1 MGVSAPSYNVAVEKL
16 MTCPAQKVHIADA
29 VTELVLKKEISVADI
44 PAIMYKVLIDNWNYS
59 AVSYN
64 LDSNASDADQIISV
78 FSKWKSL
85 DIVFM
90 YNHPDLGAM
99 VINPKNPAHKEY
111 ISDFRK
117 NEMLVVF
124 TGYVG
129 KKSADEL
136 CALANKKAMDVV
148 YGKKSSGTEK
158 LLKGS
163 YSFKKDAKFDDSVVA
178 ESVPGNSKVVR
189 ISSKNGTQNNVVVKP
204 GKIVERSREQKIS
217 FFIGG
222 KTNTDNPK
230 WTYSKYVSEMKNQP
244 KDSKSSA
251 TAIPQSTG
259 TFSFA
264 KQNQAIQ
271 NALPAPQEDTSS
283 TPVVSSE
290 PVSEVA
296 ETQNES
302 VPVSNPNSIKKMS
315 PMISVVVTNELFHN
329 GNVEAWKRI
338 IDSYTTKYPDL
349 QIWVYYEGEKITDIN
364 ALFKWG
370 KVKHGSCIQ
379 FVVVGEEIKDVPKL
393 KRYFTQGASPMFE
406 AFLQGAPG
414 AVLNLF

>member
-1 MGVSAPSYNVAVEKL
+1 MSLSAPSYSVTVEKL

-29 VTELVLKKEISVADI
+29 VNELVLKKEISVADI
-44 PAIMYKVLIDNWNYS
+44 PSIMFKILVENWNYS

-64 LDSNASDADQIISV
+64 LESNAFNADQIISD
-78 FSKWKSL
+78 FAKWKAI

-90 YNHPDLGAM
+90 YHHPDLGAI

-124 TGYVG
+124 TGYTG

-136 CALANKKAMDVV
+136 CALANKKSIDLV
-148 YGKKSSGTEK
+148 YGRKCSGTEK

-163 YSFKKDAKFDDSVVA
+163 YSFKKDAKFDDSVVT
-178 ESVPGNSKVVR
+178 ESVPGNTKAVR
-189 ISSKNGTQNNVVVKP
+189 VASKNGVQNNVVVKP
-204 GKIVERSREQKIS
+204 GKLVERSYEQKNA

-222 KTNTDNPK
+222 KTNPDNPK
-230 WTYSKYVSEMKNQP
+230 WTYAKYASDMKNQP
-244 KDSKSSA
+244 KDSNSTVA
-251 TAIPQSTG
+251 TVPQSSG

-264 KQNQAIQ
+264 KQNQAVQ
-271 NALPAPQEDTSS
+271 KALPTPETSAVSETTSVQSEVTSQPQNEEQ
-283 TPVVSSE
+283 TPV
-290 PVSEVA
+290 
-296 ETQNES
+296 Q
-302 VPVSNPNSIKKMS
+302 NPNSIKKMS
-315 PMISVVVTNELFHN
+315 PMLSVVVTNELFHN

-338 IDSYTTKYPDL
+338 MDSYTTKYPDL
-349 QIWVYYEGEKITDIN
+349 QIWIYYEGEKITDIN

-414 AVLNLF
+414 TVLNLF

>member
-1 MGVSAPSYNVAVEKL
+1 MSLSAPSYSVTVEKL

-29 VTELVLKKEISVADI
+29 VNELVLKKEISVADI
-44 PAIMYKVLIDNWNYS
+44 PSIMFKTLVENWNYS

-64 LDSNASDADQIISV
+64 LESNAFNADQIISD
-78 FSKWKSL
+78 FAKWKAI

-90 YNHPDLGAM
+90 YHHPDLGAIL
-99 VINPKNPAHKEY
+99 INPKNLAHKEY

-124 TGYVG
+124 TGYTG

-136 CALANKKAMDVV
+136 CALANKKSIDLV
-148 YGKKSSGTEK
+148 YGRKCSGTEK

-163 YSFKKDAKFDDSVVA
+163 YSFKKDAKFDDSVVT
-178 ESVPGNSKVVR
+178 ESVPGNPKAVR
-189 ISSKNGTQNNVVVKP
+189 VASKNGVQNNVVVKP
-204 GKIVERSREQKIS
+204 GKLVERSYEQKNA

-222 KTNTDNPK
+222 KTNPDNPK
-230 WTYSKYVSEMKNQP
+230 WTYAKYASDMKNQP
-244 KDSKSSA
+244 KDSNSTVA
-251 TAIPQSTG
+251 TVPQSSG

-264 KQNQAIQ
+264 KQNQAVQ
-271 NALPAPQEDTSS
+271 KALPTPETSAVSETTSVQSEVTSQPQNEEQ
-283 TPVVSSE
+283 TPV
-290 PVSEVA
+290 
-296 ETQNES
+296 Q
-302 VPVSNPNSIKKMS
+302 NPNSIKKMS
-315 PMISVVVTNELFHN
+315 PMLSVVVTNELFHN

-338 IDSYTTKYPDL
+338 MDSYTTKYPDL

-414 AVLNLF
+414 TVLNLF

>member
-1 MGVSAPSYNVAVEKL
+1 MSLSAPSYSVTVEKL
-16 MTCPAQKVHIADA
+16 MTCSAQKVHIADA

-44 PAIMYKVLIDNWNYS
+44 PAIMFKILIENWKYS
-59 AVSYN
+59 VVSYN
-64 LDSNASDADQIISV
+64 LESNAFNADQIISD
-78 FSKWKSL
+78 FAKWKAV
-85 DIVFM
+85 DIVLM
-90 YNHPDLGAM
+90 YHHPDLGAI

-124 TGYVG
+124 VGYSG
-129 KKSADEL
+129 KKDVDALCEL
-136 CALANKKAMDVV
+136 AQKKCMDVV
-148 YGKKSSGTEK
+148 YAKKASGIEK
-158 LLKGS
+158 LLKGA
-163 YSFKKDAKFDDSVVA
+163 YSFKKDAKFDDSVVT
-178 ESVPGNSKVVR
+178 ESVPGNPKAVR
-189 ISSKNGTQNNVVVKP
+189 LSSKDGAKNNVVVKP
-204 GKIVERSREQKIS
+204 GKLVERSYEQKNIFS
-217 FFIGG
+217 IGG
-222 KTNTDNPK
+222 KTKTENPK
-230 WTYSKYVSEMKNQP
+230 WTYAKYAADMKSQP
-244 KDSKSSA
+244 KDAKSTSVV
-251 TAIPQSTG
+251 IPQSTG

-264 KQNQAIQ
+264 KQNQQ
-271 NALPAPQEDTSS
+271 SLPAPQETSVS
-283 TPVVSSE
+283 TPVVSAE
-290 PVSEVA
+290 PVSE
-296 ETQNES
+296 TQEIS
-302 VPVSNPNSIKKMS
+302 VQASNPNSIKKMS
-315 PMISVVVTNELFHN
+315 PMLSVVVTNELFHN

>member
-1 MGVSAPSYNVAVEKL
+1 MSLSAPSYSVTVEKL
-16 MTCPAQKVHIADA
+16 MTCSAQKVHIADA

-44 PAIMYKVLIDNWNYS
+44 PAIMFKILIENWKYS
-59 AVSYN
+59 VVSYN
-64 LDSNASDADQIISV
+64 LESNAFNADQIISD
-78 FSKWKSL
+78 FAKWKAV
-85 DIVFM
+85 DIVLM
-90 YNHPDLGAM
+90 YHHPDLGAI

-124 TGYVG
+124 VGYSG
-129 KKSADEL
+129 KKDADALCEL
-136 CALANKKAMDVV
+136 AQKKCMDVV
-148 YGKKSSGTEK
+148 YAKKASGIEK
-158 LLKGS
+158 LLKGA
-163 YSFKKDAKFDDSVVA
+163 YSFKKDAKFDDTVVT
-178 ESVPGNSKVVR
+178 ESVPGNPKSVR
-189 ISSKNGTQNNVVVKP
+189 LSSKDGAKNNVVVKP
-204 GKIVERSREQKIS
+204 GKLVERSYEQKNIFS
-217 FFIGG
+217 IGG
-222 KTNTDNPK
+222 KTKTENPK
-230 WTYSKYVSEMKNQP
+230 WTYAKYAADMKSQP
-244 KDSKSSA
+244 KDAKSTSA
-251 TAIPQSTG
+251 VIPQSTG

-264 KQNQAIQ
+264 KQNQQ
-271 NALPAPQEDTSS
+271 SLPVPQETSVS
-283 TPVVSSE
+283 TPVVSAE
-290 PVSEVA
+290 PVSE
-296 ETQNES
+296 TQEIS
-302 VPVSNPNSIKKMS
+302 VQASNPNSIKKMS
-315 PMISVVVTNELFHN
+315 PMLSVVVTNELFHN

-349 QIWVYYEGEKITDIN
+349 QIWVYYDGEKITDIN

>member
-1 MGVSAPSYNVAVEKL
+1 MGVSAPSYNVTVEKL

-44 PAIMYKVLIDNWNYS
+44 PSIMYKVLIDNWNYS

-64 LDSNASDADQIISV
+64 LDSNASDAEQIISV
-78 FSKWKSL
+78 FSKWKAV

-90 YNHPDLGAM
+90 YHHPDLGAI

-124 TGYVG
+124 TGYAG

-136 CALANKKAMDVV
+136 CNLAQKKCMDVV
-148 YGKKSSGTEK
+148 YGKKCSGTEK

-163 YSFKKDAKFDDSVVA
+163 YSFKKDAKFDDSLVI
-178 ESVPGNSKVVR
+178 ESVPVNSKAVR
-189 ISSKNGTQNNVVVKP
+189 VASKNGTQSNVVVKP
-204 GKIVERSREQKIS
+204 GKIVERSYEQKHT

-222 KTNTDNPK
+222 KTNTENPK
-230 WTYSKYVSEMKNQP
+230 WTYAKYVSDMKNQP
-244 KDSKSSA
+244 KDTKS
-251 TAIPQSTG
+251 TVVTTPQSTG

-264 KQNQAIQ
+264 KQNQQ
-271 NALPAPQEDTSS
+271 NLPAPQETTAS

-290 PVSEVA
+290 PVSEVS
-296 ETQNES
+296 ETQDAI
-302 VPVSNPNSIKKMS
+302 VQTSNPNSIKKMS
-315 PMISVVVTNELFHN
+315 PMLSVVVTNELFHN

>member
-1 MGVSAPSYNVAVEKL
+1 MSVSTRSYSDTVDKL
-16 MTCPAQKVHIADA
+16 LTCPAQKVHIADA
-29 VTELVLKKEISVADI
+29 VNELVLKKEISVADI
-44 PAIMYKVLIDNWNYS
+44 PAITYKILIENWKYS
-59 AVSYN
+59 VNSYN
-64 LDSNASDADQIISV
+64 LESNAFNADQI
-78 FSKWKSL
+78 
-85 DIVFM
+85 
-90 YNHPDLGAM
+90 GAIL
-99 VINPKNPAHKEY
+99 INPKNPAHKEY

-124 TGYVG
+124 SGYSG

-136 CALANKKAMDVV
+136 CVLANKKSIDLV
-148 YGKKSSGTEK
+148 YGRKCSGTEK

-163 YSFKKDAKFDDSVVA
+163 YSFKKDAKFDLGLAQVA
-178 ESVPGNSKVVR
+178 SKGNVSSGKV
-189 ISSKNGTQNNVVVKP
+189 SSANGATDNVVVKP

-338 IDSYTTKYPDL
+338 INSYTTKYPDL

>member
-1 MGVSAPSYNVAVEKL
+1 MSLSAPSYSVTVEKL

-29 VTELVLKKEISVADI
+29 VNELVLKKEISVADI
-44 PAIMYKVLIDNWNYS
+44 PSIMFKILVESWNYS

-64 LDSNASDADQIISV
+64 LESNAFNADQIISD
-78 FSKWKSL
+78 FAKWKAI

-90 YNHPDLGAM
+90 YHHPDLGAI

-124 TGYVG
+124 TGYTG

-136 CALANKKAMDVV
+136 CALANKKSIDLV
-148 YGKKSSGTEK
+148 YGRKCSGTEK

-163 YSFKKDAKFDDSVVA
+163 YSFKKDAKFDDSVVT
-178 ESVPGNSKVVR
+178 ESVPGNPKAVR
-189 ISSKNGTQNNVVVKP
+189 VASKNGVQNNVVVKP
-204 GKIVERSREQKIS
+204 GKLVERSYEQKNA

-222 KTNTDNPK
+222 KTNPDNPK
-230 WTYSKYVSEMKNQP
+230 WTYAKYASDMKNQP
-244 KDSKSSA
+244 KDSNSTVA
-251 TAIPQSTG
+251 TVPQSSG

-264 KQNQAIQ
+264 KQNQAVQ
-271 NALPAPQEDTSS
+271 KALPTPETSA
-283 TPVVSSE
+283 
-290 PVSEVA
+290 VSETTSVQS
-296 ETQNES
+296 EVTSQPQNEEQS
-302 VPVSNPNSIKKMS
+302 PVQNPNSIKKMS
-315 PMISVVVTNELFHN
+315 PMLSVVVTNELFHN

-338 IDSYTTKYPDL
+338 MDSYTTKYPDL

-379 FVVVGEEIKDVPKL
+379 FVVVGEDIKDVPKL

-414 AVLNLF
+414 TVLNMF

>member
-1 MGVSAPSYNVAVEKL
+1 MSLSAPSYSVTVEKL

-29 VTELVLKKEISVADI
+29 VNELVLKKEISVADI
-44 PAIMYKVLIDNWNYS
+44 PSIMFKILVENWNYS

-64 LDSNASDADQIISV
+64 LESNAFNADQIISD
-78 FSKWKSL
+78 FAKWKAI

-90 YNHPDLGAM
+90 YHHPDLGAI

-124 TGYVG
+124 TGYTG

-136 CALANKKAMDVV
+136 CALANKKSIDLV
-148 YGKKSSGTEK
+148 YGRKCSGTEK

-163 YSFKKDAKFDDSVVA
+163 YSFKKDAKFDDSVVT
-178 ESVPGNSKVVR
+178 ESVPGSPKAVR
-189 ISSKNGTQNNVVVKP
+189 VASKNGVQNNVVVKP
-204 GKIVERSREQKIS
+204 GKLVERSYEQKNA

-230 WTYSKYVSEMKNQP
+230 WTYAKYASDMKNQP
-244 KDSKSSA
+244 KDSNSTVA
-251 TAIPQSTG
+251 TVPQSSG

-264 KQNQAIQ
+264 KQNQAVQ
-271 NALPAPQEDTSS
+271 KALPTPETSAVSETTSVQSEVTSQPQNEEQ
-283 TPVVSSE
+283 TPV
-290 PVSEVA
+290 
-296 ETQNES
+296 Q
-302 VPVSNPNSIKKMS
+302 NPNSIKKMS
-315 PMISVVVTNELFHN
+315 PMLSVVVTNELFHN

-338 IDSYTTKYPDL
+338 MNSYTTKYPDL
-349 QIWVYYEGEKITDIN
+349 QIWIYYEGEKITDIN

>member
-1 MGVSAPSYNVAVEKL
+1 MSLSAPSYSVTVEKL

-29 VTELVLKKEISVADI
+29 VNELVLKKEISVADI
-44 PAIMYKVLIDNWNYS
+44 PSIMFKILVENWNYS

-64 LDSNASDADQIISV
+64 LESNAFNADQIISD
-78 FSKWKSL
+78 FAKWKAI

-90 YNHPDLGAM
+90 YHHPDLGAI

-124 TGYVG
+124 TGYTG

-136 CALANKKAMDVV
+136 CALANKKSIDLV
-148 YGKKSSGTEK
+148 YGRKCSGTEK

-163 YSFKKDAKFDDSVVA
+163 YSFKKDAKFDDSVVT
-178 ESVPGNSKVVR
+178 ESVPENPKAVR
-189 ISSKNGTQNNVVVKP
+189 VASKNGVQNNVVVKP
-204 GKIVERSREQKIS
+204 GKLVERSYEQKNA

-222 KTNTDNPK
+222 KTNPDNPK
-230 WTYSKYVSEMKNQP
+230 WTYAKYASDMKNQP
-244 KDSKSSA
+244 KDSNSTVA
-251 TAIPQSTG
+251 TVPQSSG

-264 KQNQAIQ
+264 KQNQAVQ
-271 NALPAPQEDTSS
+271 KALPTPETSAVSETTSVQSEVTSQPQNEEQ
-283 TPVVSSE
+283 TPVQS
-290 PVSEVA
+290 
-296 ETQNES
+296 
-302 VPVSNPNSIKKMS
+302 PNSIKKMS
-315 PMISVVVTNELFHN
+315 PMLSVVVTNELFHN

-338 IDSYTTKYPDL
+338 MNSYTTKYPDL

-414 AVLNLF
+414 TVLNLF

>member
-1 MGVSAPSYNVAVEKL
+1 MSLSAPSYSVTVEKL

-29 VTELVLKKEISVADI
+29 VNELVLKKEISVADI
-44 PAIMYKVLIDNWNYS
+44 PSIMFKILVENWNYS

-64 LDSNASDADQIISV
+64 LESNAFNADQIISD
-78 FSKWKSL
+78 FAKWKAI

-90 YNHPDLGAM
+90 YHHPDLGAI

-124 TGYVG
+124 TGYTG

-136 CALANKKAMDVV
+136 CALANKKSIDLV
-148 YGKKSSGTEK
+148 YGRKCSGTEK

-163 YSFKKDAKFDDSVVA
+163 YSFKKDAKFDDSVVT
-178 ESVPGNSKVVR
+178 ESVPGNTKAVR
-189 ISSKNGTQNNVVVKP
+189 VASKNGVQNNVVVKP
-204 GKIVERSREQKIS
+204 GKLVERSYEQKNA

-230 WTYSKYVSEMKNQP
+230 WTYAKYASDMKNQP
-244 KDSKSSA
+244 KDSNSTVA
-251 TAIPQSTG
+251 TVPQSSG

-264 KQNQAIQ
+264 KQNQAVQ
-271 NALPAPQEDTSS
+271 KALPTPETSA
-283 TPVVSSE
+283 
-290 PVSEVA
+290 VSETTSVQS
-296 ETQNES
+296 EVTSQPQNEEQS
-302 VPVSNPNSIKKMS
+302 PVQNPNSIKKMS
-315 PMISVVVTNELFHN
+315 PMLSVVVTNELFHN

-338 IDSYTTKYPDL
+338 MDSYTTKYPDL

-414 AVLNLF
+414 TVLNLF

>member
-1 MGVSAPSYNVAVEKL
+1 MSLSAPSYSVTVEKL

-29 VTELVLKKEISVADI
+29 VNELVLKKEISVADI
-44 PAIMYKVLIDNWNYS
+44 PSIMFKILVENWNYS

-64 LDSNASDADQIISV
+64 LESNAFNADQIISD
-78 FSKWKSL
+78 FAKWKAI

-90 YNHPDLGAM
+90 YHHPDLGAI

-124 TGYVG
+124 TGYTG

-136 CALANKKAMDVV
+136 CALANKKSIDLA
-148 YGKKSSGTEK
+148 YGRKCSGTEK

-163 YSFKKDAKFDDSVVA
+163 YSFKKDAKFDDSVVT
-178 ESVPGNSKVVR
+178 ESVPGNPKAVR
-189 ISSKNGTQNNVVVKP
+189 VASKNGVQNNVVVKP
-204 GKIVERSREQKIS
+204 GKLVERSYEQKNA

-222 KTNTDNPK
+222 KTNPDNPK
-230 WTYSKYVSEMKNQP
+230 WTYAKYASDMKNQP
-244 KDSKSSA
+244 KDSNSTVA
-251 TAIPQSTG
+251 TVPQSSG

-264 KQNQAIQ
+264 KQNQAVQ
-271 NALPAPQEDTSS
+271 KALPTPETSAVSETTSVQSEVTSQPQNEEQ
-283 TPVVSSE
+283 TPV
-290 PVSEVA
+290 
-296 ETQNES
+296 Q
-302 VPVSNPNSIKKMS
+302 NPNSIKKMS
-315 PMISVVVTNELFHN
+315 PMLSVVVTNELFHN

-338 IDSYTTKYPDL
+338 MNSYTTKYPDL
-349 QIWVYYEGEKITDIN
+349 QIWIYYEGEKITDIN

-414 AVLNLF
+414 TVLNLF

>member
-1 MGVSAPSYNVAVEKL
+1 MSLSAPSYSVTVEKL

-29 VTELVLKKEISVADI
+29 VNELVLKKEISVADI
-44 PAIMYKVLIDNWNYS
+44 PSIMFKILVENWNYS

-64 LDSNASDADQIISV
+64 LESNAFNADQIISD
-78 FSKWKSL
+78 FAKWKAI

-90 YNHPDLGAM
+90 YHHPDLGAI

-124 TGYVG
+124 TGYTG

-136 CALANKKAMDVV
+136 CALANKKSIDLV
-148 YGKKSSGTEK
+148 YGRKCSGTEK

-163 YSFKKDAKFDDSVVA
+163 YSFKKDAKFDDSVVT
-178 ESVPGNSKVVR
+178 ESVPGNPKAVR
-189 ISSKNGTQNNVVVKP
+189 VASKNGVQNNVVVKP
-204 GKIVERSREQKIS
+204 GKLVERSYEQKNA

-222 KTNTDNPK
+222 KTNPDNPK
-230 WTYSKYVSEMKNQP
+230 WTYAKYASDMKNQP
-244 KDSKSSA
+244 KDSNSTVA
-251 TAIPQSTG
+251 TVPQSSG

-264 KQNQAIQ
+264 KQNQAVQ
-271 NALPAPQEDTSS
+271 KALPTPETSAVSETTSVQSEVTSQPQNEEQ
-283 TPVVSSE
+283 TPV
-290 PVSEVA
+290 
-296 ETQNES
+296 Q
-302 VPVSNPNSIKKMS
+302 NPNSIKKMS
-315 PMISVVVTNELFHN
+315 PMLSVVVTNELFHN

-338 IDSYTTKYPDL
+338 MDSYTTKYPDL

>member
-1 MGVSAPSYNVAVEKL
+1 MSVAARSYSNTVDKL

-29 VTELVLKKEISVADI
+29 VNELVLKKEISVADV
-44 PAIMYKVLIDNWNYS
+44 PAITYKILIENWKYS
-59 AVSYN
+59 VNSYN
-64 LDSNASDADQIISV
+64 LESNAFDADQIVSD
-78 FSKWKSL
+78 FAKWKAV

-90 YNHPDLGAM
+90 YHHPDLGAIL
-99 VINPKNPAHKEY
+99 INPKNPAHKEY

-136 CALANKKAMDVV
+136 CSLANKKAMDVV
-148 YGKKSSGTEK
+148 YGKKCTGIDK

-163 YSFKKDAKFDDSVVA
+163 YGFKKDAKFDSDLVQDTAKGTATSGKSVSA
-178 ESVPGNSKVVR
+178 
-189 ISSKNGTQNNVVVKP
+189 NGADDNIVVKP

-244 KDSKSSA
+244 KDTKSST

-264 KQNQAIQ
+264 KQNQPVQ
-271 NALPAPQEDTSS
+271 NALPAPETSS
-283 TPVVSSE
+283 ADETLVVQSAVQ
-290 PVSEVA
+290 PEVQEEVKPA
-296 ETQNES
+296 
-302 VPVSNPNSIKKMS
+302 NPNSIKKMS
-315 PMISVVVTNELFHN
+315 PMLSVVVTNELFHN

-338 IDSYTTKYPDL
+338 MNSYTTKYPDL

>member
-1 MGVSAPSYNVAVEKL
+1 MSLSAPSYSVTVEKL

-29 VTELVLKKEISVADI
+29 VNELVLKKEISVADI
-44 PAIMYKVLIDNWNYS
+44 PSIMFKILVENWNYS

-64 LDSNASDADQIISV
+64 LESNAFNADQIISD
-78 FSKWKSL
+78 FAKWKAI

-90 YNHPDLGAM
+90 YHHPDLGAI

-124 TGYVG
+124 TGYTG

-136 CALANKKAMDVV
+136 CALANKKSIDLV
-148 YGKKSSGTEK
+148 YGRKCSGTEK

-163 YSFKKDAKFDDSVVA
+163 YSFKKDAKFDDSVVT
-178 ESVPGNSKVVR
+178 ESVPGNPKAVR
-189 ISSKNGTQNNVVVKP
+189 VASKNGVQNNVVVKP
-204 GKIVERSREQKIS
+204 GKLVERSYEQKNA

-222 KTNTDNPK
+222 KTNPDNPK
-230 WTYSKYVSEMKNQP
+230 WTYAKYASDMKNQP
-244 KDSKSSA
+244 KDSNSTVA
-251 TAIPQSTG
+251 TVPQSSG

-264 KQNQAIQ
+264 KQNQAVQ
-271 NALPAPQEDTSS
+271 KALPTPETSAVSETTSVQSEVTSQPQNEEQ
-283 TPVVSSE
+283 TPV
-290 PVSEVA
+290 
-296 ETQNES
+296 Q
-302 VPVSNPNSIKKMS
+302 NPNSIKKMS
-315 PMISVVVTNELFHN
+315 PMLSVVVTNELFHN

-338 IDSYTTKYPDL
+338 MDSYTTKYPDL
-349 QIWVYYEGEKITDIN
+349 QIWIYYEGEKITDIN

-414 AVLNLF
+414 TVLNLF

>member
-1 MGVSAPSYNVAVEKL
+1 MSLSAPSYSVTVEKL

-29 VTELVLKKEISVADI
+29 VNELVLKKEISVADI
-44 PAIMYKVLIDNWNYS
+44 PSIMFKILVENWNYS

-64 LDSNASDADQIISV
+64 LESNAFNADQIISD
-78 FSKWKSL
+78 FAKWKAI

-90 YNHPDLGAM
+90 YHHPDLGAIL
-99 VINPKNPAHKEY
+99 INPKNPAHKEY

-124 TGYVG
+124 TGYTG

-136 CALANKKAMDVV
+136 CALANKKSIDLV
-148 YGKKSSGTEK
+148 YGRKCSGTEK

-163 YSFKKDAKFDDSVVA
+163 YSFKKDAKFDDSVVT
-178 ESVPGNSKVVR
+178 ESVPGNPKAVR
-189 ISSKNGTQNNVVVKP
+189 VASKNGVQNNVVVKP
-204 GKIVERSREQKIS
+204 GKLVERSYEQKNA

-222 KTNTDNPK
+222 KTNPDNPK
-230 WTYSKYVSEMKNQP
+230 WTYAKYASDMKNQP
-244 KDSKSSA
+244 KDSNSTVA
-251 TAIPQSTG
+251 TVPQSSG

-264 KQNQAIQ
+264 KQNQAVQ
-271 NALPAPQEDTSS
+271 KALPTPETSAVSETTSVQSEVTSQPQNEEQ
-283 TPVVSSE
+283 TPV
-290 PVSEVA
+290 
-296 ETQNES
+296 Q
-302 VPVSNPNSIKKMS
+302 NPNSIKKMS
-315 PMISVVVTNELFHN
+315 PMLSVVVTNELFHN

-338 IDSYTTKYPDL
+338 MDSYTTKYPDL
-349 QIWVYYEGEKITDIN
+349 QIWIYYEGEKITDIN

-414 AVLNLF
+414 TVLNLF

>member
-1 MGVSAPSYNVAVEKL
+1 MSLSAPSYSVTVEKL
-16 MTCPAQKVHIADA
+16 ITCPAQKVHIADA
-29 VTELVLKKEISVADI
+29 VNELVLKKEISVADI
-44 PAIMYKVLIDNWNYS
+44 PSIMFKILVENWNYS

-64 LDSNASDADQIISV
+64 LESNAFNADQIISD
-78 FSKWKSL
+78 FAKWKAI

-90 YNHPDLGAM
+90 YHHPDLGAI

-124 TGYVG
+124 TGYTG

-136 CALANKKAMDVV
+136 CTLANKKSIDLV
-148 YGKKSSGTEK
+148 YGRKCSGTEK

-163 YSFKKDAKFDDSVVA
+163 YSFKKDAKFDDSVVT
-178 ESVPGNSKVVR
+178 ESVPGNPTAVR
-189 ISSKNGTQNNVVVKP
+189 VASKNGVQNNVVVKP
-204 GKIVERSREQKIS
+204 GKLVERSYEQKNA

-222 KTNTDNPK
+222 KTNPDNPK
-230 WTYSKYVSEMKNQP
+230 WTYAKYASDMKNQP
-244 KDSKSSA
+244 KDSNSTVATVSQSS
-251 TAIPQSTG
+251 G

-264 KQNQAIQ
+264 KQNQAVQ
-271 NALPAPQEDTSS
+271 KALPTPETSTVSETTSVQSEVTSQPQNEEQ
-283 TPVVSSE
+283 TPV
-290 PVSEVA
+290 
-296 ETQNES
+296 Q
-302 VPVSNPNSIKKMS
+302 NPNSIKKMS
-315 PMISVVVTNELFHN
+315 PMLSVVVTNELFHN

-338 IDSYTTKYPDL
+338 MDSYTTKYPDL

-414 AVLNLF
+414 TVLNLF